1 MDQLLELLG
10 PLLAKLPTE
19 IALILLVG
27 LMIWRGRAEKVAPAP
42 DMFREDTR
50 VRLSDLERRMTRA
63 EDDLGRLLDER

>member
-27 LMIWRGRAEKVAPAP
+27 LMIWRGRAEKTPQAP
-42 DMFREDTR
+42 DTFREDVR
-50 VRLSDLERRMTRA
+50 VHLRGHDEEIASLRRDVDRLF
-63 EDDLGRLLDER
+63 DER